1 MYFQNY
7 FAFTSHLQHSRPCC
21 IRYTNSR
28 LRLEFVYL
36 IQHGRSC
43 CKYYIYFCRFA
54 ESLAD
59 FRANS
64 NAVKLVTAFTQ
75 LRINDEACWGENIQ
89 HVKARAGC
97 MKGSDVFK
105 LSKIVNLQLQY
116 RPA

>member
-1 MYFQNY
+1 M
-7 FAFTSHLQHSRPCC
+7 
-21 IRYTNSR
+21 NSTT
-28 LRLEFVYL
+28 
-36 IQHGRSC
+36 I
-43 CKYYIYFCRFA
+43 YIYFCRFA

-64 NAVKLVTAFTQ
+64 SAVKLVTAFTQ
-75 LRINDEACWGENIQ
+75 LRINDEDCWGENIR

-97 MKGSDVFK
+97 MKGGQRYPLDSDVFK

>member
-1 MYFQNY
+1 MQQIV
-7 FAFTSHLQHSRPCC
+7 TLT
-21 IRYTNSR
+21 TN
-28 LRLEFVYL
+28 EFNN
-36 IQHGRSC
+36 
-43 CKYYIYFCRFA
+43 YIYIFCRFA

-75 LRINDEACWGENIQ
+75 LRINDEACWGENIR

-97 MKGSDVFK
+97 MKGGQRYPLDSDVFK